1 MILEVRGSLGECKKT
16 VRLANAFTA
25 KNTIKLKY
33 VHLPPLSLI
42 QAFSGAVTVTAGGIT
57 EIYDIPKTPS
67 YAALA
72 NELDKLTFDGTQ
84 RVCFAYYY
92 GDSFEINADALDI
105 NLSAD
110 FASFLKCGQTI
121 LGEHTMDTSLH
132 ASHTHHFSHYEVVVK
147 QTKGTFDGV
156 SFDECVGRIRR
167 DGKIIAGE
175 HHFADTVSYLD
186 VEVYEV
192 DIGGGGQIVLP
203 SVDWAVG
210 FELK

>member
-42 QAFSGAVTVTAGGIT
+42 PAFPNAVSIEQGELSDV
-57 EIYDIPKTPS
+57 YDIPKTPS
-67 YAALA
+67 YGALA
-72 NELDKLTFDGTQ
+72 NELDKLVFDGNQ
-84 RVCFAYYY
+84 RPLYAYYD
-92 GDSFEINADALDI
+92 GNAFEINTSGLTV
-105 NLSAD
+105 NFSQE
-110 FASFLKCGQTI
+110 FASFLKMPQTV
-121 LGEHTMDTSLH
+121 LPERTMDSNLD

-147 QTKGTFDGV
+147 ETKGTFDGI
-156 SFDECVGRIRR
+156 SFDECVGRVRR
-167 DGKIIAGE
+167 DGKIISGD
-175 HHFADTVSYLD
+175 HHFAGIVTYLD

-192 DIGGGGQIVLP
+192 DIGGGSELVRP
-203 SVDWAVG
+203 TVDWAVG